1 MKFKT
6 TRILQIL
13 ISVYAAL
20 YLAVI
25 ISSFIEG
32 ELNLS
37 NLTDKLVLIPVV
49 IFIAGLV
56 LSWLRLKTGGIILM
70 VWTASIWFYDLCL
83 AREVGGGLASIL
95 SVPAMV
101 LGSLLLLEW
110 YKGTETGASSKK
122 LQWRYLLRVLL
133 INYLVLYAIVVFSE
147 VVTGRPREYL
157 SLPFILFPVLLL
169 VFLAG
174 FALAWK
180 REILAGYLFL
190 LWSAILVFGNLA
202 YFDLRDSGPW
212 LLFGVPVLIQG
223 LLYLNQHYQYR
234 AK

>member
-1 MKFKT
+1 MKSKT

-13 ISVYAAL
+13 TSAYGAL

-25 ISSFIEG
+25 VSSFIQG
-32 ELNLS
+32 DLTFS
-37 NLTDKLVLIPVV
+37 NLVDKLGIIPVL
-49 IFIAGLV
+49 IFIAGVV

-83 AREVGGGLASIL
+83 AREVGGGLASIM
-95 SVPAMV
+95 SVPSMV
-101 LGSLLLLEW
+101 LGSLFLLEW

-180 REILAGYLFL
+180 REILAGYIFL

>member
-1 MKFKT
+1 MKSKT

-13 ISVYAAL
+13 TSAYGAL

-25 ISSFIEG
+25 VSSFIQG
-32 ELNLS
+32 DLTFS
-37 NLTDKLVLIPVV
+37 NLVDKLGIIPVL

-83 AREVGGGLASIL
+83 AREVGGGLASIM

-180 REILAGYLFL
+180 REILAGYIFL

-212 LLFGVPVLIQG
+212 LLFGIPVLVQG
-223 LLYLNQHYQYR
+223 LFYLNQHYQYR